1 MDVVLAIQGGEFNAL
16 VSMKILNKA
25 KKTDIQAEANVALTA
40 GAVQIEAEAN
50 VGIARSNI
58 ETNTETP
65 IQGSW
70 SGCDHIKP
78 MEQQWDSQSLMAA
91 VARFS
96 DLVVNCPQR
105 TYAILTKYDALR
117 SFVAAKPAS
126 YTPLQYEDA
135 QIYTN
140 TLLDSFMS
148 YQSLYKRRGEQIF
161 GVQGKTLDIVPWNDL

>member
-70 SGCDHIKP
+70 SGTLNLCSFKFHI
-78 MEQQWDSQSLMAA
+78 
-91 VARFS
+91 VH
-96 DLVVNCPQR
+96 LV
-105 TYAILTKYDALR
+105 
-117 SFVAAKPAS
+117 
-126 YTPLQYEDA
+126 
-135 QIYTN
+135 
-140 TLLDSFMS
+140 
-148 YQSLYKRRGEQIF
+148 
-161 GVQGKTLDIVPWNDL
+161 